1 MAGALTRWDP
11 LAEIAELRNQ
21 LDRVFDE
28 PGGHPHGA
36 SGRRST

>member
-11 LAEIAELRNQ
+11 FAEIAELRSR

-28 PGGHPHGA
+28 LGGHPHGA
-36 SGRRST
+36 CGRRST